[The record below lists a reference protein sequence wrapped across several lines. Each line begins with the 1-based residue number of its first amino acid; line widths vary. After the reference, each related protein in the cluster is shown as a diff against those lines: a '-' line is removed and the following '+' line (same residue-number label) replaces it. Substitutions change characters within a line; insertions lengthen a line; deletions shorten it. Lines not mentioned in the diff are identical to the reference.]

1 MDKIKFE
8 VKYKGLLSLG
18 YEAKDISNMDIDEII
33 YSGAYYG
40 YNIINAPDI
49 NYIQA
54 IVTRHNEDWIV
65 QECIDYLDKV
75 YLRAYKNGEW
85 SEWTELV
92 PTHNCGEPDK
102 EIIIV
107 ERPHS
112 HPIATPQNAGFM
124 SAEDKKKLNAL
135 TNDFIDL
142 NFEKRL
148 ENIEQDIDNINELK
162 ADKTHNHDD
171 VYLPAFSYKRPSYQN
186 KRGQIWIH
194 LQN

>member
-1 MDKIKFE
+1 MNKDKFE

-18 YEAKDISNMDIDEII
+18 YEAKDISNMDLDEII

-65 QECIDYLDKV
+65 QECKDYLDKIH
-75 YLRAYKNGEW
+75 LRAFKKGEW
-85 SEWTELV
+85 SKWTELSQ
-92 PTHNCGEPDK
+92 PHNCDEPDK

-124 SAEDKKKLNAL
+124 SSDDKKKLNAL
-135 TNDFIDL
+135 TSDFVDL
-142 NFEKRL
+142 NFEQRL
-148 ENIEQDIDNINELK
+148 NSIEKNINDLESSK
-162 ADKTHNHDD
+162 ADITHNHDD
-171 VYLPAFSYKRPSYQN
+171 TYLPAFSYQRPSYQN

-194 LQN
+194 LQD